1 MLVGDNIIDQVL
13 FKSTYSSSSTN
24 SSSSNNNNSDNLLFN
39 IIFIENWVSLFFM
52 DGLFYL
58 KYWITGSK
66 SLHDLMFFF
75 IFHFI
80 FF

>member
-39 IIFIENWVSLFFM
+39 IIFIEN
-52 DGLFYL
+52 
-58 KYWITGSK
+58 
-66 SLHDLMFFF
+66 
-75 IFHFI
+75 
-80 FF
+80 